1 MGQTKSE
8 LVAGTRLGR
17 YEIRSKLGEG
27 GMGTVYLA
35 QDTEL
40 GRKVALKILPTELAD
55 NEDRMRRFVQ
65 EAKAAAALNH
75 PNIAHIYEIGTSEG
89 LNFIA
94 LEYVSGESLRH
105 RLHSKD
111 RKLIALLKNLLQ
123 VAEGL
128 TKAHAA
134 GIVHRDL
141 KPDNVIITPEGY
153 AKILDFGLAKLVEPG
168 APDPDAD
175 PSEAATMIPVQHS
188 TPGMIMGTVGYMSP
202 EQARGDEVDQRS
214 DIFSFGCLLYEA
226 TTGRKPFKGDST
238 IDSLHKIIYEPA
250 LPITDFNPA
259 APPEL
264 QRIIRK
270 CLIKEREKR
279 YQAIRDVATDLEE
292 LLDEIKGR
300 RDLDVSMPATAKST
314 ISGLLPTEETPALD
328 REPTAPIPSHAP
340 SSAEYIVTGIK
351 QHKVAVVLAVLAV
364 TAAAVILVGYWRSRN
379 AAAPIQSI
387 AVLPFENQNRDPE
400 LDYLSDGMTE
410 SIINKLAQLPE
421 LRVIARTTVFRYK
434 GQQKDPIAIAN
445 ELGVRSV
452 LVGRLMKRGDDLIV
466 SAEFIDARD
475 NKQIWGEQYTR
486 SVSDALA
493 VQQEISR
500 KISER
505 LRPALSGEEQRHL
518 ASRETSNPEAYQ
530 FYLKGRYYWNK
541 RTAENLRKAMEQF
554 QYAADK
560 DPNYALAYAGLAD
573 CYVLLPEYSG
583 SSPNESVPKAI
594 AFAQR
599 ALQFD
604 DSLAAA
610 HTSLAYAYENLWRWQ
625 ESEKEFLR
633 AIELDPNYPTAH
645 HWYALLLR
653 DTGRVDQAIVELKRA
668 QELDPLSRVIGQT
681 LASAYITK
689 GDVNSAV
696 EEARR
701 VIELDP
707 TYPRAYD
714 QLGLALLKQ
723 GNYAEAMTVLKK
735 AVELSQRNDRRA
747 LSSLGF
753 GYAVTGNRAEALAIV
768 RELEQRYE
776 RQEVL
781 GRDVAAIYAGLGDKD
796 QAIAWL
802 EKDFQSRSG
811 ALARTR
817 KEIQFESLH
826 GDSRFLDLFRRMGL
840 QP

>member
-1 MGQTKSE
+1 MRQTESD

-27 GMGTVYLA
+27 GMGQVYLA
-35 QDTEL
+35 HDTEL
-40 GRKVALKILPTELAD
+40 GRKVALKILPADLAA

-75 PNIAHIYEIGTSEG
+75 PNIAHIYEIGTSDG
-89 LNFIA
+89 VRFIA
-94 LEYVSGESLRH
+94 LEYVPGESLRH
-105 RLHSKD
+105 QMHRKD
-111 RKLIALLKNLLQ
+111 RKLSILLKHLLQ

-128 TKAHAA
+128 AKAHAE

-141 KPDNVIITPEGY
+141 KPDNVIVTPEGY
-153 AKILDFGLAKLVEPG
+153 AKILDFGLAKLLEQ
-168 APDPDAD
+168 PDRESAED
-175 PSEAATMIPVQHS
+175 PSEAATLVPAQYS

-202 EQARGDEVDQRS
+202 EQARGQDVDQRS

-226 TTGRKPFKGDST
+226 TTAHKPFKGDST

-250 LPITDFNPA
+250 PAITDFNPG

-270 CLIKEREKR
+270 CLIKERDKR
-279 YQAIRDVATDLEE
+279 YQTIRDAATDLEE
-292 LLDEIKGR
+292 LLEQIKGR
-300 RDLDVSMPATAKST
+300 SDLDLSLAPSAKSAL
-314 ISGLLPTEETPALD
+314 SGAPHTGETALLERD
-328 REPTAPIPSHAP
+328 PTAPTPSHAA
-340 SSAEYIVTGIK
+340 SSAEYVVTEIK
-351 QHKVAVVLAVLAV
+351 RHKIAAVLVVLALSVA
-364 TAAAVILVGYWRSRN
+364 TVILVWNWRGRN
-379 AAAPIQSI
+379 TEAAIESI

-400 LDYLSDGMTE
+400 LDYLSDGITE

-434 GQQKDPIAIAN
+434 GLQKDPIAVAK

-466 SAEFIDARD
+466 SAEFIDVRD

-505 LRPALSGEEQRHL
+505 LRPALTGEEHRQL
-518 ASRETSNPEAYQ
+518 AARETSNPEAYQ

-573 CYVLLPEYSG
+573 CHVLVPEYGSG
-583 SSPNESVPKAI
+583 STSEAIQKAI
-594 AFAQR
+594 AFAQH

-610 HTSLAYAYENLWRWQ
+610 HTSLGYAYENVWQWQ
-625 ESEKEFLR
+625 ESEKEFKR

-645 HWYALLLR
+645 QWYALLLR
-653 DTGRVDQAIVELKRA
+653 DTGRVDQAIAELKRA
-668 QELDPLSRVIGQT
+668 QGLDPLSRVIGQT
-681 LASAYITK
+681 LASVYITK

-701 VIELDP
+701 VIDLDP
-707 TYPRAYD
+707 NYPRGHD
-714 QLGLALLKQ
+714 QLGLSLLKQ
-723 GNYAEAMTVLKK
+723 GKYPEAMAAFRK
-735 AVELSQRNDRRA
+735 AVELSQGSDRRVV
-747 LSSLGF
+747 SSLAYGC
-753 GYAVTGNRAEALAIV
+753 AVTGNRAEALALLQ
-768 RELEQRYE
+768 ELQQRYA

-781 GRDVAAIYAGLGDKD
+781 GRDVAAVYAGLGDKD
-796 QAIAWL
+796 QALAWL
-802 EKDFQSRSG
+802 EKDFQARSG

-817 KEIQFESLH
+817 REIQFESLH
-826 GDSRFLDLFRRMGL
+826 NDQRFLDLFRRMGL

>member
-1 MGQTKSE
+1 MPQAKSD

-27 GMGTVYLA
+27 GMGEVYLA

-40 GRKVALKILPTELAD
+40 GRKVALKILPADLAA

-75 PNIAHIYEIGTSEG
+75 PNIAHIYEIGISAG
-89 LNFIA
+89 VRFIA
-94 LEYVSGESLRH
+94 LEYVPGESLRH
-105 RLHSKD
+105 HMHRKD
-111 RKLIALLKNLLQ
+111 RKLSVLLKHLLQ

-128 TKAHAA
+128 AKAHAE

-153 AKILDFGLAKLVEPG
+153 AKILDFGLAKLLEQPK
-168 APDPDAD
+168 AESLED
-175 PSEAATMIPVQHS
+175 PSEAATLVAPQYS

-202 EQARGDEVDQRS
+202 EQARGEDVDQRS

-226 TTGRKPFKGDST
+226 TTARKPFKGDST

-250 LPITDFNPA
+250 PAITDFNPA

-270 CLIKEREKR
+270 CLIKARDKR
-279 YQAIRDVATDLEE
+279 YQAIRDAATDLEE
-292 LLDEIKGR
+292 LLEQIKAR
-300 RDLDVSMPATAKST
+300 SDIDLSLAPSVKSALSGTPNTGETA
-314 ISGLLPTEETPALD
+314 LLE
-328 REPTAPIPSHAP
+328 REPTAPTPSHAV
-340 SSAEYIVTGIK
+340 SSAEYVVSEIK
-351 QHKVAVVLAVLAV
+351 RHKIAAVLVVLALGVA
-364 TAAAVILVGYWRSRN
+364 TVILVWNWRGRN
-379 AAAPIQSI
+379 TEAAIESI

-400 LDYLSDGMTE
+400 LDYLSDGITE

-434 GQQKDPIAIAN
+434 GQQKDPIAVAK

-466 SAEFIDARD
+466 SAEFIDVRD

-500 KISER
+500 RISER
-505 LRPALSGEEQRHL
+505 LRPALSGEEHRQL
-518 ASRETSNPEAYQ
+518 AARETSNPEAYQ

-573 CYVLLPEYSG
+573 CHVLVPEYVGG
-583 SSPNESVPKAI
+583 STSEAIQKAI
-594 AFAQR
+594 AFAQH

-610 HTSLAYAYENLWRWQ
+610 HTSLGYAYENVWQWQ
-625 ESEKEFLR
+625 ESEKEFKR

-645 HWYALLLR
+645 QWYALLLR
-653 DTGRVDQAIVELKRA
+653 DTGRVDQAIAELKRA

-681 LASAYITK
+681 LASVYITK

-701 VIELDP
+701 VIDLDP
-707 TYPRAYD
+707 SYPRGHD

-723 GNYAEAMTVLKK
+723 GKYVEAMAAFRK
-735 AVELSQRNDRRA
+735 AVELSQGSDRRV
-747 LSSLGF
+747 LSSLAF
-753 GYAVTGNRAEALAIV
+753 GCAVTGNRVEALALLH
-768 RELEQRYE
+768 ELQQRYA

-781 GRDVAAIYAGLGDKD
+781 GRDVAAVYAGLGDKD
-796 QAIAWL
+796 QALAWL
-802 EKDFQSRSG
+802 EKDFQSHSG

-817 KEIQFESLH
+817 REIQFESLH
-826 GDSRFLDLFRRMGL
+826 NDPRFLDLFRRMGL
-840 QP
+840 QT

>member
-1 MGQTKSE
+1 MSQTKSD
-8 LVAGTRLGR
+8 LAAGTRLGR

-40 GRKVALKILPTELAD
+40 DRKVALKILSAELAA
-55 NEDRMRRFVQ
+55 NQDRMRRFVQ

-75 PNIAHIYEIGTSEG
+75 PNIAHIYEIGVSDG
-89 LNFIA
+89 VNYIA
-94 LEYVSGESLRH
+94 LEYVPGDSLRPHMH
-105 RLHSKD
+105 RRD
-111 RKLIALLKNLLQ
+111 RKLSVLLKYLLQ

-128 TKAHAA
+128 AKAHAE

-141 KPDNVIITPEGY
+141 KPDNIIITPEGY
-153 AKILDFGLAKLVEPG
+153 AKILDFGLAKLVERPSAESLEEPG
-168 APDPDAD
+168 
-175 PSEAATMIPVQHS
+175 EALTMVAAQHS

-202 EQARGDEVDQRS
+202 EQARGEEVDQRS

-250 LPITDFNPA
+250 PAITDFNPA
-259 APPEL
+259 APDEL

-270 CLIKEREKR
+270 CLIKSRDKR
-279 YQAIRDVATDLEE
+279 YQTIRDAATDLEE
-292 LLDEIKGR
+292 LLEQIKGR
-300 RDLDVSMPATAKST
+300 TDLDPSLAPASKSA
-314 ISGLLPTEETPALD
+314 ISGMAHAGETDLE
-328 REPTAPIPSHAP
+328 REPTLPTPSHAV
-340 SSAEYIVTGIK
+340 SSAEYVVTEIK
-351 QHKVAVVLAVLAV
+351 RHKLAAVLV
-364 TAAAVILVGYWRSRN
+364 FVIVVSAGVIASIWYWRSRST
-379 AAAPIQSI
+379 ATTIESI
-387 AVLPFENQNRDPE
+387 AVLPFDNQNRDPE
-400 LDYLSDGMTE
+400 LDYLSDGITE
-410 SIINKLAQLPE
+410 SLINKLAQLPN
-421 LRVIARTTVFRYK
+421 LRVVPRTTVFRYK
-434 GQQKDPIAIAN
+434 GNQKDAITIGN
-445 ELGVRSV
+445 ELGVRTV
-452 LVGRLMKRGDDLIV
+452 LAGRLQRHGDTLVV
-466 SAEFIDARD
+466 SAEFIDVGE
-475 NKQIWGEQYTR
+475 NKQIWGEQYTQKI
-486 SVSDALA
+486 SDALA

-500 KISER
+500 EISAR
-505 LRPALSGEEQRHL
+505 LRPALSNEARRQL
-518 ASRETSNPEAYQ
+518 ASRDTSNPEAYQ

-554 QYAADK
+554 QQAADK
-560 DPNYALAYAGLAD
+560 DPNYALAYSGLAD

-583 SSPNESVPKAI
+583 TSSSESIPQAI

-599 ALQFD
+599 ALEFD

-610 HTSLAYAYENLWRWQ
+610 HTSLAYAFENLWQWQ
-625 ESEKEFLR
+625 ESEKEFKR

-653 DTGRVDQAIVELKRA
+653 DTGRVDQAIAELKRA

-689 GDVNSAV
+689 GDVDSAV

-701 VIELDP
+701 VIDLDP
-707 TYPRAYD
+707 NYPRAHD
-714 QLGLALLKQ
+714 QLGLALVKQ
-723 GNYAEAMTVLKK
+723 GKYTEALAAFRK
-735 AVELSQRNDRRA
+735 AVELSQGNDRRA

-753 GYAVTGNRAEALAIV
+753 GYAVTGNRAEAFAIV
-768 RELEQRYE
+768 KELQQRYA

-781 GRDVAAIYAGLGDKD
+781 GRDVAAVYAGLGDRD
-796 QAIAWL
+796 QALAWL
-802 EKDFQSRSG
+802 DKDFQARSG

-817 KEIQFESLH
+817 KEIQFESLQN
-826 GDSRFLDLFRRMGL
+826 DQRFLDLFRRMGL